1 MAMTEHVSEVA
12 STDPYSWLEGIH
24 DETALEWVRNQTQR
38 TESELYDGTFHANAQ
53 RIKTVLD
60 AQDRIPMVT
69 KRGEHYYNF
78 WRDSAHRLG
87 LWRRTTWD
95 SYLSDNPQWEVLLDL
110 DLHARQEGHEWH
122 FAGSALLRPAS
133 GDAYER
139 ALLRLSP
146 DGGDQVRIR
155 EFDLTSKSFVPDG
168 FDLPVAKTQA
178 SWIDRDTLLVGS
190 ASSEQYTT
198 RSTYA
203 NTLRR
208 LSRGME
214 IEQAPILFEVDK
226 EHVAAFGYY
235 DSTPGFER
243 IVTTDAIDFYNS
255 TAGVFIDGEHHR
267 IDVPTDVQVSLHR
280 QWVLFAPQ
288 TQWEHQGQQIAAGSL
303 AIARLDAFLESG
315 SIEKVLFTPDAH
327 TALESLSFTANY
339 LLLTVLHDV
348 ASQVRIIDLAD
359 QFSQSNMPLE
369 DPMLSVSVG
378 AVDDEDPAHGDDYW
392 MTITGFI
399 TPTTLLR
406 GTVGAQAEVVKKSPD
421 RFDADGFE
429 VTQHFATSADGT
441 RVPYFQV
448 AAADLVHDGKNPVLM
463 DGYGGFQHSMTPGY
477 AAAMG
482 TGWLSRRTDDGRKPV
497 YVMTNIRGGGEYGPA
512 WHRAALREKRHR
524 AYEDFAAIAQDL
536 VARGVTSRAHLAA
549 TGRSNGGLL
558 MGNMIAGYPHL
569 FGAISCGVPLLDM
582 QRYTQLAAGHS
593 WIAEYGDP
601 EVPGDWDFLRTFSPV
616 HRLTDQPHRVDDY
629 PASLIWTTTSDD
641 RVGPSQARIMAAK
654 MMDLG
659 IGNVRYH
666 EPQDG
671 GHAGSTD
678 NESTAKMLATSYEFL
693 WRQVR

>member
-1 MAMTEHVSEVA
+1 MTEHVSDTA
-12 STDPYSWLEGIH
+12 TTDAYSWLEGTH
-24 DETALEWVRNQTQR
+24 DEKALAWVRQHTER
-38 TESELYDGTFHANAQ
+38 TEAELYDDTFRQ
-53 RIKTVLD
+53 SVQQIKTVLD
-60 AQDRIPMVT
+60 AQDRIPMVN

-78 WRDSAHRLG
+78 WRDSQHRLG
-87 LWRRTTWD
+87 LWRRTDWE
-95 SYLSDNPQWEVLLDL
+95 SYLTDEPQWEILLDL
-110 DLHARQEGHEWH
+110 DALALAEGREWH
-122 FAGSALLRPAS
+122 FAGSALLRP
-133 GDAYER
+133 DNNEPYRR
-139 ALLRLSP
+139 ALVRLSP

-155 EFDLTSKSFVPDG
+155 EFDLESKTFVQDG

-178 SWIDRDTLLVGS
+178 SWIDPDTLLVGT
-190 ASSEQYTT
+190 ASSDQFTT

-203 NTLRR
+203 STLRKVG
-208 LSRGME
+208 RGMD
-214 IEQAPILFEVDK
+214 IEAAPIIFEVGK

-235 DSTPGFER
+235 DSTPGYQR

-255 TAGVFIDGEHHR
+255 KTGVFIDGVHR
-267 IDVPTDVQVSLHR
+267 ELQVPTDVSVSLHR
-280 QWVLFAPQ
+280 QWVLFAPR
-288 TQWEHQGQQIAAGSL
+288 TDWEHQGQLIPAGAL
-303 AIARLDAFLESG
+303 AIASLEVFLDTGA
-315 SIEKVLFTPDAH
+315 VDQVVFTPDAH

-348 ASQVRIIDLAD
+348 ASQVRIIDLNAG
-359 QFSQSNMPLE
+359 FAQSEMPLE
-369 DPMLSVSVG
+369 DRMLSVSVA
-378 AVDDEDPAHGDDYW
+378 AVDDEDQAHGDDYW
-392 MTITGFI
+392 MTITGFT

-406 GTVGAQAEVVKKSPD
+406 GEVGKQAVAIKKSPD
-421 RFDADGFE
+421 RFDAQGFE
-429 VTQHFATSADGT
+429 VTQHFATSTDGT

-448 AAADLVHDGKNPVLM
+448 ADRDLEFDGMNPVLM

-482 TGWLSRRTDDGRKPV
+482 TGWLSHRTSDGRKPV
-497 YVMTNIRGGGEYGPA
+497 YVMTNIRGGGEYGPD
-512 WHRAALREKRHR
+512 WHRAALRENRHR

-536 VARGVTSRAHLAA
+536 VARGVTTRAHLAA

-558 MGNMIAGYPHL
+558 MGNMIAGYPQL

-582 QRYTQLAAGHS
+582 KRYTQLAAGHS

-601 EVPGDWDFLRTFSPV
+601 DVPEDWKFLRTFSPV
-616 HRLTDQPHRVDDY
+616 HRLSDQHHAADDY

-654 MMDLG
+654 MMDMG
-659 IGNVRYH
+659 IENVRYH
-666 EPQDG
+666 EPESG

>member
-1 MAMTEHVSEVA
+1 MTEHDSEVA
-12 STDPYSWLEGIH
+12 SADPYSWLEGIH
-24 DETALEWVRNQTQR
+24 DETALEWVRDQTQR
-38 TESELYDGTFHANAQ
+38 TESELYDDSFHATAE

-69 KRGEHYYNF
+69 KRSDHYYNF

-87 LWRRTTWD
+87 LWRRTTWN
-95 SYLSDNPQWEVLLDL
+95 SYLSDDPQWEILLDL
-110 DLHARQEGHEWH
+110 DLHAQLEGHEWH
-122 FAGSALLRPAS
+122 FAGSALLRPAA
-133 GDAYER
+133 GGAYQR

-155 EFDLTSKSFVPDG
+155 EFDLASKSFVAGG

-178 SWIDRDTLLVGS
+178 SWIDHDTLLVGA
-190 ASSEQYTT
+190 ASSEQFTT

-214 IEQAPILFEVDK
+214 IEEAPILFEVNR
-226 EHVAAFGYY
+226 EHVAAFGYF

-243 IVTTDAIDFYNS
+243 VVTTDAIDFYNS
-255 TAGVFIDGEHHR
+255 NAGVLIDGEHHL

-288 TQWEHQGQQIAAGSL
+288 TNWEHQGQKIAAGSL
-303 AIARLDAFLESG
+303 AIARLDRFLESG
-315 SIEKVLFTPDAH
+315 SIEKVLFVPDAH

-339 LLLTVLHDV
+339 LLLTVLRDV

-359 QFSQSNMPLE
+359 HFSQSDMPLK

-378 AVDDEDPAHGDDYW
+378 AVDDEDPEHGDDYW
-392 MTITGFI
+392 MTITGFV

-406 GTVGAQAEVVKKSPD
+406 GTVGSAAKVVKKSPD
-421 RFDADGFE
+421 RFDAGGFE
-429 VTQHFATSADGT
+429 VTQHFASSADGT

-448 AAADLVHDGKNPVLM
+448 AASDLVHDGKNPVLM

-482 TGWLSRRTDDGRKPV
+482 IGWLSRRTVEGRKPV
-497 YVMTNIRGGGEYGPA
+497 YVMANIRGGGEYGPD

-536 VARGVTSRAHLAA
+536 VARRVTSRAHLAA

-558 MGNMIAGYPHL
+558 MGNMISGYPHL

-601 EVPGDWDFLRTFSPV
+601 QVPGDWDFLRTFSPV
-616 HRLTDQPHRVDDY
+616 HRLTDQPHPANDY

-659 IGNVRYH
+659 IANVRYH